1 MLHPYLYRFVCI
13 KFFLVCAYSV
23 FGNNSQRRYSTSFT
37 SFDQNQSVNVI
48 INNSFTN
55 GQFGSGFE
63 GNLTNFYSGLNP
75 DQLLPALDYSL
86 HALLILKDSNSNT
99 ANDVNDFE
107 FYNAVEDV
115 LSSFIYSCL
124 GLGALTQDFQNDAT
138 GIMIENFITDPLG
151 VRLFPD
157 ISENTSKLS
166 SLYLQSVV
174 EQSDFELVED
184 AISSLLYSTIS
195 IYDNQNPNN
204 IDFNSTNFTPSI
216 IPVARDDQ
224 NETESMLYGGV
235 EGFYNFNPEKLN
247 LVAATSDSI
256 SQIFFDSYFT
266 NTTVA
271 ESNSTQLFNL
281 LSTAF
286 YAGILNAT
294 DDFGRIGNEAFIYEL
309 LKQTTSQITSGSTI
323 HLFTNSSFLESG
335 MSFTLTEELTHSLS
349 KVAIETFSVGN
360 NDELDYNKI
369 SESIAFGSSMGAQNE
384 EVLTIIG
391 DFNNNLANTR
401 KLLSQSLAYG
411 SSQGSLVALSNLSL
425 VDQNVGWDQ
434 IKEVAS
440 HAAKGTMIANVANA
454 IYFGE
459 DTDLLPVINFSAQGS
474 TFGATSTLELNNIE
488 KPQGKIE
495 DLSVEVARAS
505 SHGASLGAVFSTVG
519 LKSSD
524 PVNKENDTPSNDA
537 VKAVTYGSTIGAILG
552 ASESGNGDPV
562 VVQQAA
568 KQGVTEG
575 SIIGAGFA
583 TEYQEEFFVDNDF
596 EDVELAAKKN
606 LISTINSMNADA
618 SLEAMNSLATKK
630 VKTSSRDMLL
640 LIRKFNISPN
650 TTNPATIFQRPNQKQ
665 SGNDFPFPDK
675 FPAATPI

>member
-1 MLHPYLYRFVCI
+1 
-13 KFFLVCAYSV
+13 
-23 FGNNSQRRYSTSFT
+23 
-37 SFDQNQSVNVI
+37 
-48 INNSFTN
+48 
-55 GQFGSGFE
+55 
-63 GNLTNFYSGLNP
+63 
-75 DQLLPALDYSL
+75 
-86 HALLILKDSNSNT
+86 LILIPRT
-99 ANDVNDFE
+99 
-107 FYNAVEDV
+107 
-115 LSSFIYSCL
+115 LH
-124 GLGALTQDFQNDAT
+124 
-138 GIMIENFITDPLG
+138 
-151 VRLFPD
+151 
-157 ISENTSKLS
+157 
-166 SLYLQSVV
+166 
-174 EQSDFELVED
+174 
-184 AISSLLYSTIS
+184 
-195 IYDNQNPNN
+195 
-204 IDFNSTNFTPSI
+204 PSI

-384 EVLTIIG
+384 KVLTIIG
-391 DFNNNLANTR
+391 DFSSNLANTR

-425 VDQNVGWDQ
+425 VDQNIGWDQ

-459 DTDLLPVINFSAQGS
+459 EKDLLPVINFSAQGA

-495 DLSVEVARAS
+495 DLSVEVARSS
-505 SHGASLGAVFSTVG
+505 SHGASLGATFAVVG
-519 LKSSD
+519 LKSAD
-524 PVNKENDTPSNDA
+524 PLSNENDSLTKKTVN
-537 VKAVTYGSTIGAILG
+537 AVTYGSTIGSILG

-562 VVQQAA
+562 VVQQAS

-575 SIIGAGFA
+575 SLIGSGFA
-583 TEYQEEFFVDNDF
+583 VGFEEDFFVNNNYDEIN
-596 EDVELAAKKN
+596 LGSKKSI
-606 LISTINSMNADA
+606 ISTVNDMNEEASM
-618 SLEAMNSLATKK
+618 EAMNSLATKK

-640 LIRKFNISPN
+640 LIRKFNIRPN
-650 TTNPATIFQRPNQKQ
+650 TTNPATIYQRP
-665 SGNDFPFPDK
+665 SGNKSENDFPFPDK